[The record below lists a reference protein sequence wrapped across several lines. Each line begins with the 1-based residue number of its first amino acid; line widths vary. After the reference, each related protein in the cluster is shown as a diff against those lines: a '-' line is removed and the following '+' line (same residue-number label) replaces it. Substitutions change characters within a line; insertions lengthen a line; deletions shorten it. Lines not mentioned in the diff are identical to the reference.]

1 MAAQAGSTANPIR
14 SATVSPLPAAAPTRL
29 AAHRPQA
36 DEADHPGRWLGGAI
50 GALTSLGAAVIG
62 MAILDEEGR
71 RAMYDPV
78 GIALLGIPIGW
89 ILGRQLFPM
98 ARSGWRSASWA
109 GLLVAVAAP
118 PLGAIEILSGA
129 VFQTNATI
137 GFGSSTPRLAA
148 LLLLPIAIPYSYVA
162 ILVTAPVG
170 LVWALFARL
179 VPTSVPARLRVPRPL
194 DRLGTRH
201 LLGLAAAVVVAAQA
215 VELIAR

>member
-1 MAAQAGSTANPIR
+1 
-14 SATVSPLPAAAPTRL
+14 
-29 AAHRPQA
+29 
-36 DEADHPGRWLGGAI
+36 
-50 GALTSLGAAVIG
+50 
-62 MAILDEEGR
+62 
-71 RAMYDPV
+71 MYDPV

-89 ILGRQLFPM
+89 ILGRGLFPM
-98 ARSGWRSASWA
+98 ARTGWRSALWA
-109 GLLVAVAAP
+109 GLLVAVLAP

-129 VFQTNATI
+129 VLQTNATI

-162 ILVTAPVG
+162 IVVTAPVG

-179 VPTSVPARLRVPRPL
+179 VPASVPARLRVPRPL

-201 LLGLAAAVVVAAQA
+201 LLGLAATVVVAAQA